1 MVNNLEETLYNKLE
15 ADSLTFSEKNELWRD
30 EAENLKSDLIMKY
43 SGEVNSLLDIGCA
56 WGQTLNKL
64 IDKIP
69 LLAGVDESL
78 DRLKSLNNEK
88 IKTYQC
94 RSDRLVLEDNSFE
107 AILMSHIMH
116 EIKLFNE
123 LGVYHN
129 TMSEIKRVLKN
140 NGNFIVIDH
149 RDPGPGGVTVDIGSK
164 IDFLRKFQER
174 FKLREIEVSYYGNEV
189 NLSIRDCHDF
199 VTKIWSIDTD
209 AEDLEMNETH
219 TVINAN
225 EFEKEMVQFGLNPK
239 INIPFNPISNLMKHY
254 GIKIIDGE
262 DWGRQIFMLS
272 KVIK

>member
-1 MVNNLEETLYNKLE
+1 MVNNLEETLYSKSE
-15 ADSLTFSEKNELWRD
+15 ADSLTFSEKNEPWRD
-30 EAENLKSDLIMKY
+30 KAENLKSDLIMKY
-43 SGEVNSLLDIGCA
+43 SGEVSSLLDIGCA

-69 LLAGVDESL
+69 VLAGVDESP

-94 RSDRLVLEDNSFE
+94 RSDNLIIEDNSYE

-123 LGVYHN
+123 SHVYHD

-149 RDPGPGGVTVDIGSK
+149 RDPGHGRVTIDIGSK
-164 IDFLRKFQER
+164 IDLIRKFEEK
-174 FKLREIEVSYYGNEV
+174 FKLREIELSCYGNEV

-209 AEDLEMNETH
+209 AEELEMNETH
-219 TVINAN
+219 TVINEN
-225 EFEKEMVQFGLNPK
+225 EFEKDMVQFGLKPK
-239 INIPFNPISNLMKHY
+239 INIPFNPISDLMKY
-254 GIKIIDGE
+254 YDIKIIDGE
-262 DWGRQIFMLS
+262 DWGRQIFIMS

>member
-1 MVNNLEETLYNKLE
+1 MVNKLEETLYNKLE

-30 EAENLKSDLIMKY
+30 DAEKLKADLIIKY

-69 LLAGVDESL
+69 ILAGVDESP
-78 DRLKSLNNEK
+78 DRLKSLNSQR

-94 RSDRLVLEDNSFE
+94 RSDSLILDDNSFE
-107 AILMSHIMH
+107 AILMSHILH

-123 LGVYHN
+123 LDVYAN
-129 TMSEIKRVLKN
+129 TMSEIKRVLKQ

-149 RDPGPGGVTVDIGSK
+149 RDPGPGRVTIDIGSK
-164 IDFLRKFQER
+164 IDFIKKFQDR
-174 FKLREIEVSYYGNEV
+174 FKLRHIEVSYYNNEV

-199 VTKIWSIDTD
+199 ITKIWSIDTA
-209 AEDLEMNETH
+209 AEELEMNETH

-225 EFEKEMVQFGLNPK
+225 EFTKDMIRFGLKPK
-239 INIPFNPISNLMKHY
+239 VNISFNPISNLMSYY
-254 GIKIIDGE
+254 GIKIIDGN
-262 DWGRQIFMLS
+262 DWGRQLFILS
-272 KVIK
+272 KSTN